1 MMRLARLAQS
11 FSFSKNAGQKGSD
24 QPLAKHRISCS
35 SNGNGNENGNGHS
48 GTAAVGGNCNV
59 NGLAASGGGGGG
71 GAGGG
76 GAGVGAGEGTGGGAA
91 GGGSCTAGNGCG
103 SGSKGQGKRKSKT
116 RTKCFGGTVFR
127 CCLPCRG
134 GGSAAPATS
143 PPQTPAQTPDEPK
156 SNKNI
161 SDTADPQQQ
170 KCPHQSGVEQDEA
183 KRRAT
188 KGDQSPNREG
198 GTRAGTGGVVEGDR
212 QLISSE
218 SVLEAYTSGEK
229 KHSLADTIGGTSVTT
244 PISLKTLI
252 NDVDEDLEQQLSA
265 ADIAAASLA
274 SGLVARRA
282 EPETLSDASV
292 SPTAVVQQLGGPSST
307 TTAAAA
313 AAAAAG
319 AAAAGSLIQPVT
331 SAAVTTAVTAPV
343 NLLTSTPSSLY
354 SSSTNPNPNPNPS
367 QNQNPNQSQSQT
379 QSRCSCQPQTSPL
392 PHIKEEEESEQAN
405 SKQLSLSSQCTDT
418 LPPITIAGAGYC
430 GSCESVHHS
439 SATSSSTG
447 PATAAGAAGSVS
459 AGQATDYGSAST
471 PSPRIKLKFRKPHKS
486 CWSRIVLAPIGS
498 TGNSSSATTVIGSN
512 SNETLASSGGST
524 GNTTTN
530 TQNSSSVSVAAHH
543 RLTSSSASALASSHP
558 SNSQLLPTSKMQAE
572 QGSIGD
578 LQKYHSRYLKN
589 RRHTLANVRFDV
601 ENGQGARSPL
611 EGGSPSAGL
620 VLQNLPQRR
629 ESFLYRSDSDFE
641 MSPKSMSRNS
651 SIASE
656 SHGEDLIVTPFA
668 QILASLRSVRNNLLS
683 LTNVPAS
690 NKRPAQSSSGR
701 GGNASGVQLA
711 QGDEA
716 YTRLA
721 TDTIEELDWCLD
733 QLETIQ
739 THRSV
744 SDMASLKF
752 KRMLNKELSHFSESS
767 RSGNQISEYICSTFL
782 DKQQEFDLPSLR
794 VDDNPE
800 VASAAALINQQQYGA
815 ARARSPRG
823 PPMSQISGVKR
834 PLSHTNSFTGEK
846 LPTFGVET
854 PKENELGT
862 LLGELDTWG
871 IEIFKI
877 GDWSCNRPLTC
888 VAYTIFQSRELLTS
902 LMIPPKTFLN
912 FMTTLEDH
920 YVKDNPFHNS
930 LHAADVTQ
938 STNVLLNTPALE
950 GVFTPLEVG
959 GALFAACIHDV
970 DHPGLTNQFLVNSSS
985 ELALMYNDESVLENH
1000 HLAVAFKLLQNQG
1013 CDIFCNMQKKQRQT
1027 LRKMVIDIVLSTDMS
1042 KHMSLLADLKTMVE
1056 TKKVAGSGVLLLDN
1070 YTDRIQVL
1078 ENLVHCA
1085 DLSNPTKPLPLYK
1098 RWVAL
1103 LMEEFFLQGDK
1114 ERESGMDISP
1124 MCDRHNATIEKSQV
1138 GFIDYIVHPL
1148 WETWADLVHPDAQD
1162 ILDTLEENRDY
1173 YQSMIPPSPPPSAAD
1188 DMPQDEKI
1196 RFQVT
1201 LEESDQE
1208 NLAELEEECDDDS
1221 EGRADADA
1229 GSSTTIATAALG
1241 GGSGGGGGGGG
1252 VAPIAGDAQNQAQQ
1266 GGI

>member
-1 MMRLARLAQS
+1 MS
-11 FSFSKNAGQKGSD
+11 ENKGSD
-24 QPLAKHRISCS
+24 K
-35 SNGNGNENGNGHS
+35 N
-48 GTAAVGGNCNV
+48 
-59 NGLAASGGGGGG
+59 G
-71 GAGGG
+71 GAP
-76 GAGVGAGEGTGGGAA
+76 AP
-91 GGGSCTAGNGCG
+91 GGSQVPPPQYIITTPSEVDADEVRSMADLELSSPSDDNVFVVGEHQQMLLQQQQQTKLMHTQKY
-103 SGSKGQGKRKSKT
+103 SQTSSSSSTSSKLAT
-116 RTKCFGGTVFR
+116 RSYSVTSSSSS
-127 CCLPCRG
+127 
-134 GGSAAPATS
+134 SAAA
-143 PPQTPAQTPDEPK
+143 
-156 SNKNI
+156 
-161 SDTADPQQQ
+161 
-170 KCPHQSGVEQDEA
+170 
-183 KRRAT
+183 
-188 KGDQSPNREG
+188 
-198 GTRAGTGGVVEGDR
+198 
-212 QLISSE
+212 
-218 SVLEAYTSGEK
+218 
-229 KHSLADTIGGTSVTT
+229 
-244 PISLKTLI
+244 
-252 NDVDEDLEQQLSA
+252 
-265 ADIAAASLA
+265 
-274 SGLVARRA
+274 
-282 EPETLSDASV
+282 
-292 SPTAVVQQLGGPSST
+292 
-307 TTAAAA
+307 TAAAA
-313 AAAAAG
+313 AAAATV
-319 AAAAGSLIQPVT
+319 AATTIQHSQQKT
-331 SAAVTTAVTAPV
+331 I
-343 NLLTSTPSSLY
+343 
-354 SSSTNPNPNPNPS
+354 SSSTR
-367 QNQNPNQSQSQT
+367 SQSL
-379 QSRCSCQPQTSPL
+379 QSSAIVGEQSGHLLSTAAALAQQLKAQSSTS
-392 PHIKEEEESEQAN
+392 IITSEQR
-405 SKQLSLSSQCTDT
+405 SS
-418 LPPITIAGAGYC
+418 
-430 GSCESVHHS
+430 S
-439 SATSSSTG
+439 STSSSTTRYVSSTTQG
-447 PATAAGAAGSVS
+447 ASSTTGVSKSKFQSFLQQPEAHGFLTAHQKHVRQFVRSTSAHSEAAASITPVSGARPEKCIR
-459 AGQATDYGSAST
+459 SAST
-471 PSPRIKLKFRKPHKS
+471 QIDDASAASGDAESGIQMSMSKLGLQQSSSILISKSAETIEMKSSSSSAGMRTQLTLSGGFLAPPNRKITILSPIHAPPGLHDMLKRVGRSPLSPRISFP
-486 CWSRIVLAPIGS
+486 GS
-498 TGNSSSATTVIGSN
+498 EA
-512 SNETLASSGGST
+512 
-524 GNTTTN
+524 
-530 TQNSSSVSVAAHH
+530 
-543 RLTSSSASALASSHP
+543 
-558 SNSQLLPTSKMQAE
+558 
-572 QGSIGD
+572 D
-578 LQKYHSRYLKN
+578 LFG
-589 RRHTLANVRFDV
+589 FDV

-690 NKRPAQSSSGR
+690 NKSRRPAQSSSGR
-701 GGNASGVQLA
+701 GGNAGGVQLA

-794 VDDNPE
+794 VEENPDH
-800 VASAAALINQQQYGA
+800 SNLQTTIQQQPYQ
-815 ARARSPRG
+815 RSRSPRG

-834 PLSHTNSFTGEK
+834 PLSHTNSFTGER

-854 PKENELGT
+854 SKENELGT

-877 GDWSCNRPLTC
+877 GELSCNRPLTC

-1085 DLSNPTKPLPLYK
+1085 DLSNPTKPLPLYR

-1114 ERESGMDISP
+1114 EREHGMDISP

-1188 DMPQDEKI
+1188 EMPQDEKI

-1208 NLAELEEECDDDS
+1208 NLAELEECDES
-1221 EGRADADA
+1221 ESRDAC
-1229 GSSTTIATAALG
+1229 SSTTTGTTAPSAAG
-1241 GGSGGGGGGGG
+1241 GGSAGGGKPSGS
-1252 VAPIAGDAQNQAQQ
+1252 QNQAPH

>member
-1 MMRLARLAQS
+1 MLNKKSASSQSLPRVHSFFNMIPSIMQDDLAVT
-11 FSFSKNAGQKGSD
+11 
-24 QPLAKHRISCS
+24 I
-35 SNGNGNENGNGHS
+35 
-48 GTAAVGGNCNV
+48 
-59 NGLAASGGGGGG
+59 
-71 GAGGG
+71 
-76 GAGVGAGEGTGGGAA
+76 
-91 GGGSCTAGNGCG
+91 
-103 SGSKGQGKRKSKT
+103 
-116 RTKCFGGTVFR
+116 
-127 CCLPCRG
+127 
-134 GGSAAPATS
+134 
-143 PPQTPAQTPDEPK
+143 
-156 SNKNI
+156 
-161 SDTADPQQQ
+161 
-170 KCPHQSGVEQDEA
+170 
-183 KRRAT
+183 
-188 KGDQSPNREG
+188 
-198 GTRAGTGGVVEGDR
+198 
-212 QLISSE
+212 
-218 SVLEAYTSGEK
+218 
-229 KHSLADTIGGTSVTT
+229 LADRDNMFSI
-244 PISLKTLI
+244 K
-252 NDVDEDLEQQLSA
+252 
-265 ADIAAASLA
+265 
-274 SGLVARRA
+274 
-282 EPETLSDASV
+282 
-292 SPTAVVQQLGGPSST
+292 
-307 TTAAAA
+307 
-313 AAAAAG
+313 
-319 AAAAGSLIQPVT
+319 
-331 SAAVTTAVTAPV
+331 
-343 NLLTSTPSSLY
+343 
-354 SSSTNPNPNPNPS
+354 S
-367 QNQNPNQSQSQT
+367 Q
-379 QSRCSCQPQTSPL
+379 R
-392 PHIKEEEESEQAN
+392 
-405 SKQLSLSSQCTDT
+405 
-418 LPPITIAGAGYC
+418 
-430 GSCESVHHS
+430 
-439 SATSSSTG
+439 
-447 PATAAGAAGSVS
+447 
-459 AGQATDYGSAST
+459 
-471 PSPRIKLKFRKPHKS
+471 
-486 CWSRIVLAPIGS
+486 
-498 TGNSSSATTVIGSN
+498 
-512 SNETLASSGGST
+512 
-524 GNTTTN
+524 
-530 TQNSSSVSVAAHH
+530 
-543 RLTSSSASALASSHP
+543 
-558 SNSQLLPTSKMQAE
+558 
-572 QGSIGD
+572 
-578 LQKYHSRYLKN
+578 
-589 RRHTLANVRFDV
+589 
-601 ENGQGARSPL
+601 
-611 EGGSPSAGL
+611 
-620 VLQNLPQRR
+620 
-629 ESFLYRSDSDFE
+629 
-641 MSPKSMSRNS
+641 
-651 SIASE
+651 

-701 GGNASGVQLA
+701 GGNAGGVLLA

-733 QLETIQ
+733 QLDTIQ

-794 VDDNPE
+794 VEENTE
-800 VASAAALINQQQYGA
+800 HTVAPINQPY
-815 ARARSPRG
+815 RSRSPRG

-834 PLSHTNSFTGEK
+834 PLSHTNSFTGER

-854 PKENELGT
+854 PNENELGT
-862 LLGELDTWG
+862 LLGELDMWG

-877 GDWSCNRPLTC
+877 GELSCNRPLTC

-1085 DLSNPTKPLPLYK
+1085 DLSNPTKPLSLYR

-1208 NLAELEEECDDDS
+1208 NLAELEECDES
-1221 EGRADADA
+1221 ESRADA
-1229 GSSTTIATAALG
+1229 GSTTTTGTTATSAA
-1241 GGSGGGGGGGG
+1241 GSGS
-1252 VAPIAGDAQNQAQQ
+1252 AGAGKPSGSQNQAQH
-1266 GGI
+1266 GGM

>member
-1 MMRLARLAQS
+1 ML
-11 FSFSKNAGQKGSD
+11 
-24 QPLAKHRISCS
+24 
-35 SNGNGNENGNGHS
+35 
-48 GTAAVGGNCNV
+48 
-59 NGLAASGGGGGG
+59 
-71 GAGGG
+71 
-76 GAGVGAGEGTGGGAA
+76 
-91 GGGSCTAGNGCG
+91 
-103 SGSKGQGKRKSKT
+103 
-116 RTKCFGGTVFR
+116 
-127 CCLPCRG
+127 
-134 GGSAAPATS
+134 
-143 PPQTPAQTPDEPK
+143 
-156 SNKNI
+156 NKN
-161 SDTADPQQQ
+161 SASS
-170 KCPHQSGVEQDEA
+170 QSLPRVHSFFNMIPSIMQD
-183 KRRAT
+183 
-188 KGDQSPNREG
+188 
-198 GTRAGTGGVVEGDR
+198 
-212 QLISSE
+212 
-218 SVLEAYTSGEK
+218 
-229 KHSLADTIGGTSVTT
+229 
-244 PISLKTLI
+244 
-252 NDVDEDLEQQLSA
+252 DL
-265 ADIAAASLA
+265 
-274 SGLVARRA
+274 
-282 EPETLSDASV
+282 
-292 SPTAVVQQLGGPSST
+292 
-307 TTAAAA
+307 
-313 AAAAAG
+313 
-319 AAAAGSLIQPVT
+319 
-331 SAAVTTAVTAPV
+331 AVTIMADRD
-343 NLLTSTPSSLY
+343 NMFSIK
-354 SSSTNPNPNPNPS
+354 S
-367 QNQNPNQSQSQT
+367 Q
-379 QSRCSCQPQTSPL
+379 R
-392 PHIKEEEESEQAN
+392 
-405 SKQLSLSSQCTDT
+405 
-418 LPPITIAGAGYC
+418 
-430 GSCESVHHS
+430 
-439 SATSSSTG
+439 
-447 PATAAGAAGSVS
+447 
-459 AGQATDYGSAST
+459 
-471 PSPRIKLKFRKPHKS
+471 
-486 CWSRIVLAPIGS
+486 
-498 TGNSSSATTVIGSN
+498 
-512 SNETLASSGGST
+512 
-524 GNTTTN
+524 
-530 TQNSSSVSVAAHH
+530 
-543 RLTSSSASALASSHP
+543 
-558 SNSQLLPTSKMQAE
+558 
-572 QGSIGD
+572 
-578 LQKYHSRYLKN
+578 
-589 RRHTLANVRFDV
+589 
-601 ENGQGARSPL
+601 
-611 EGGSPSAGL
+611 
-620 VLQNLPQRR
+620 
-629 ESFLYRSDSDFE
+629 
-641 MSPKSMSRNS
+641 
-651 SIASE
+651 

-690 NKRPAQSSSGR
+690 NKSRRPAQSSSGR
-701 GGNASGVQLA
+701 GGNAGGVQLA
-711 QGDEA
+711 QGEEN

-794 VDDNPE
+794 VEENTEPSTQP
-800 VASAAALINQQQYGA
+800 VNQYP
-815 ARARSPRG
+815 RSRSPRG

-834 PLSHTNSFTGEK
+834 PLSHTNSFTGER

-862 LLGELDTWG
+862 LLAELDTWG

-1013 CDIFCNMQKKQRQT
+1013 CDIFGNMQKKQRQT

-1188 DMPQDEKI
+1188 EIPQDEKI
-1196 RFQVT
+1196 RFQIT

-1208 NLAELEEECDDDS
+1208 NLAELEECDES
-1221 EGRADADA
+1221 ESRADA
-1229 GSSTTIATAALG
+1229 GSSTTTGTTATSAAG
-1241 GGSGGGGGGGG
+1241 GGHPPGS
-1252 VAPIAGDAQNQAQQ
+1252 QNQAQR
-1266 GGI
+1266 GGM

>member
-1 MMRLARLAQS
+1 MIATL
-11 FSFSKNAGQKGSD
+11 F
-24 QPLAKHRISCS
+24 I
-35 SNGNGNENGNGHS
+35 
-48 GTAAVGGNCNV
+48 
-59 NGLAASGGGGGG
+59 
-71 GAGGG
+71 
-76 GAGVGAGEGTGGGAA
+76 
-91 GGGSCTAGNGCG
+91 
-103 SGSKGQGKRKSKT
+103 
-116 RTKCFGGTVFR
+116 VFAFIR
-127 CCLPCRG
+127 AFPWRR
-134 GGSAAPATS
+134 
-143 PPQTPAQTPDEPK
+143 
-156 SNKNI
+156 
-161 SDTADPQQQ
+161 
-170 KCPHQSGVEQDEA
+170 
-183 KRRAT
+183 RRA
-188 KGDQSPNREG
+188 GDYP
-198 GTRAGTGGVVEGDR
+198 A
-212 QLISSE
+212 I
-218 SVLEAYTSGEK
+218 EA
-229 KHSLADTIGGTSVTT
+229 
-244 PISLKTLI
+244 
-252 NDVDEDLEQQLSA
+252 
-265 ADIAAASLA
+265 
-274 SGLVARRA
+274 
-282 EPETLSDASV
+282 
-292 SPTAVVQQLGGPSST
+292 
-307 TTAAAA
+307 
-313 AAAAAG
+313 
-319 AAAAGSLIQPVT
+319 
-331 SAAVTTAVTAPV
+331 
-343 NLLTSTPSSLY
+343 
-354 SSSTNPNPNPNPS
+354 
-367 QNQNPNQSQSQT
+367 
-379 QSRCSCQPQTSPL
+379 
-392 PHIKEEEESEQAN
+392 
-405 SKQLSLSSQCTDT
+405 
-418 LPPITIAGAGYC
+418 
-430 GSCESVHHS
+430 
-439 SATSSSTG
+439 G
-447 PATAAGAAGSVS
+447 PATAAGGRVEKQQRPQRRSILNPPSPNGHHRHHQDLVPTTPSHQDYEQSGQSAIPPSATTTTSSILSHSTTDSPSHKYSSGRRKSSKFHEVTFSGSVGGGESDSERTPTTSRGARLVRQPRSLSPSRGHSPDSNSSLTYYRTATQSSRSHPSRASSDYETAASDFYTPARSKSSGESEINGSSAQSRDRDIDEHRRGPRGRVDGGGIHRSSSNGYLTHSDTLVASDDDERLTTPRESNDPHFEADNEAEADDSYDRDTEEFYSNIQDAAGTSS
-459 AGQATDYGSAST
+459 
-471 PSPRIKLKFRKPHKS
+471 
-486 CWSRIVLAPIGS
+486 SRSKRSSLFS
-498 TGNSSSATTVIGSN
+498 RSDSSATT
-512 SNETLASSGGST
+512 
-524 GNTTTN
+524 
-530 TQNSSSVSVAAHH
+530 
-543 RLTSSSASALASSHP
+543 TSSSGCTFTGAKRRSTASIISTSMCSDIIPIDRRRSSTATEYSVRSASSQQRR
-558 SNSQLLPTSKMQAE
+558 SS
-572 QGSIGD
+572 GRI
-578 LQKYHSRYLKN
+578 
-589 RRHTLANVRFDV
+589 RRHISRMTIAGARRRTTGSFDV
-601 ENGQGARSPL
+601 ENGQSARSPL

-656 SHGEDLIVTPFA
+656 RFKEQEASILIDRSHGEDLIVTPFA

-690 NKRPAQSSSGR
+690 NKRPTQTSMGRSSTAGIIL
-701 GGNASGVQLA
+701 N

-767 RSGNQISEYICSTFL
+767 KSGNQISEYICSTFL
-782 DKQQEFDLPSLR
+782 DKQQEFDLPSMRLEENTTPAIEHN
-794 VDDNPE
+794 VTAP
-800 VASAAALINQQQYGA
+800 NQQ
-815 ARARSPRG
+815 RSRSPRG

-834 PLSHTNSFTGEK
+834 PLSHTNSFTGER
-846 LPTFGVET
+846 LPTYGVEIA
-854 PKENELGT
+854 NEAALGT
-862 LLGELDTWG
+862 HLAELDTWG
-871 IEIFKI
+871 IDIFRI
-877 GDWSCNRPLTC
+877 GDLSNHRPLTC
-888 VAYTIFQSRELLTS
+888 VAYTVFQSRELLTS
-902 LMIPPKTFLN
+902 LMIPPKNFLN
-912 FMTTLEDH
+912 FMSTLEDH

-1098 RWVAL
+1098 RWVSL

-1124 MCDRHNATIEKSQV
+1124 MCDRYNSTIEKSQV

-1173 YQSMIPPSPPPSAAD
+1173 YQSMIPPSPPPSQAD
-1188 DMPQDEKI
+1188 EQLANDDKI

-1208 NLAELEEECDDDS
+1208 NLAELEEGDE
-1221 EGRADADA
+1221 
-1229 GSSTTIATAALG
+1229 TAAERG
-1241 GGSGGGGGGGG
+1241 DE
-1252 VAPIAGDAQNQAQQ
+1252 VINATDTMTTAGDNKPSGSQNQPHHA
-1266 GGI
+1266 GM

>member
-1 MMRLARLAQS
+1 MIATLFIIFAFIRAFPWSRRRAYSDSSQQPTEADIEASHNPPSLTQTNPDVQTTVPTTEHQLTNLSSSNSPPITTTTNTTTTTSSNSPQGSSDNVPRKASTTRRKSSKSIKSHEVTFSGSVGGGDSDSERTPTSSRTNRLVRQPRS
-11 FSFSKNAGQKGSD
+11 FTGITTSPSRATSPESNSSSNYYRSALSSRSQLTRASSDYETAASDFYNAPRSKSSAERDLHETNGIERS
-24 QPLAKHRISCS
+24 S
-35 SNGNGNENGNGHS
+35 SNGYLKRGDTLVNSDEEETENYRLRGAGADADNEAEADDSYDRDTEEFYSNIQDAAGTS
-48 GTAAVGGNCNV
+48 GTRSKRSSLFSRSDSSATTTSS
-59 NGLAASGGGGGG
+59 SGGTF
-71 GAGGG
+71 
-76 GAGVGAGEGTGGGAA
+76 TGG
-91 GGGSCTAGNGCG
+91 
-103 SGSKGQGKRKSKT
+103 
-116 RTKCFGGTVFR
+116 
-127 CCLPCRG
+127 
-134 GGSAAPATS
+134 
-143 PPQTPAQTPDEPK
+143 
-156 SNKNI
+156 
-161 SDTADPQQQ
+161 
-170 KCPHQSGVEQDEA
+170 
-183 KRRAT
+183 KRRSTASIISTSMCSDIIPIDRRRSSTAT
-188 KGDQSPNREG
+188 EY
-198 GTRAGTGGVVEGDR
+198 
-212 QLISSE
+212 
-218 SVLEAYTSGEK
+218 SV
-229 KHSLADTIGGTSVTT
+229 
-244 PISLKTLI
+244 
-252 NDVDEDLEQQLSA
+252 
-265 ADIAAASLA
+265 
-274 SGLVARRA
+274 R
-282 EPETLSDASV
+282 SV
-292 SPTAVVQQLGGPSST
+292 SS
-307 TTAAAA
+307 
-313 AAAAAG
+313 
-319 AAAAGSLIQPVT
+319 QPRRL
-331 SAAVTTAVTAPV
+331 SGRIRRHI
-343 NLLTSTPSSLY
+343 
-354 SSSTNPNPNPNPS
+354 
-367 QNQNPNQSQSQT
+367 
-379 QSRCSCQPQTSPL
+379 SRM
-392 PHIKEEEESEQAN
+392 
-405 SKQLSLSSQCTDT
+405 
-418 LPPITIAGAGYC
+418 TIAGARRRTT
-430 GSCESVHHS
+430 GS
-439 SATSSSTG
+439 
-447 PATAAGAAGSVS
+447 
-459 AGQATDYGSAST
+459 
-471 PSPRIKLKFRKPHKS
+471 
-486 CWSRIVLAPIGS
+486 
-498 TGNSSSATTVIGSN
+498 
-512 SNETLASSGGST
+512 
-524 GNTTTN
+524 
-530 TQNSSSVSVAAHH
+530 
-543 RLTSSSASALASSHP
+543 
-558 SNSQLLPTSKMQAE
+558 
-572 QGSIGD
+572 
-578 LQKYHSRYLKN
+578 
-589 RRHTLANVRFDV
+589 FDV
-601 ENGQGARSPL
+601 ENGQSARSPL

-656 SHGEDLIVTPFA
+656 RFREQDASILIDRSHGEDLIVTPFA

-683 LTNVPAS
+683 LTNVPAT
-690 NKRPAQSSSGR
+690 NKRPTQTSMGRSSTAGI
-701 GGNASGVQLA
+701 QLN

-782 DKQQEFDLPSLR
+782 DKQQEFDLPSMRFEENTDPNVPVPQLT
-794 VDDNPE
+794 
-800 VASAAALINQQQYGA
+800 QQQQQQQQ
-815 ARARSPRG
+815 RSRSPRG

-834 PLSHTNSFTGEK
+834 PLSHTNSFTGER
-846 LPTFGVET
+846 LPTYGVET
-854 PKENELGT
+854 THEAALGQH
-862 LLGELDTWG
+862 LAELDTWG
-871 IEIFKI
+871 IDIFKI
-877 GDWSCNRPLTC
+877 GDLSNNRPLTC

-902 LMIPPKTFLN
+902 LMIPPKNFLN

-1098 RWVAL
+1098 RWVSL

-1173 YQSMIPPSPPPSAAD
+1173 YQSMIPPSPPPSQAD
-1188 DMPQDEKI
+1188 EQPANEDKI

-1208 NLAELEEECDDDS
+1208 NLAELEEADETAAERGDDDVANNS
-1221 EGRADADA
+1221 LTTTGENKPS
-1229 GSSTTIATAALG
+1229 GS
-1241 GGSGGGGGGGG
+1241 
-1252 VAPIAGDAQNQAQQ
+1252 QNQSHHA
-1266 GGI
+1266 GM

>member
-1 MMRLARLAQS
+1 MVCS
-11 FSFSKNAGQKGSD
+11 FCCCCYN
-24 QPLAKHRISCS
+24 
-35 SNGNGNENGNGHS
+35 
-48 GTAAVGGNCNV
+48 
-59 NGLAASGGGGGG
+59 
-71 GAGGG
+71 
-76 GAGVGAGEGTGGGAA
+76 
-91 GGGSCTAGNGCG
+91 
-103 SGSKGQGKRKSKT
+103 
-116 RTKCFGGTVFR
+116 FR
-127 CCLPCRG
+127 
-134 GGSAAPATS
+134 
-143 PPQTPAQTPDEPK
+143 
-156 SNKNI
+156 N
-161 SDTADPQQQ
+161 
-170 KCPHQSGVEQDEA
+170 
-183 KRRAT
+183 
-188 KGDQSPNREG
+188 
-198 GTRAGTGGVVEGDR
+198 
-212 QLISSE
+212 
-218 SVLEAYTSGEK
+218 
-229 KHSLADTIGGTSVTT
+229 
-244 PISLKTLI
+244 
-252 NDVDEDLEQQLSA
+252 
-265 ADIAAASLA
+265 
-274 SGLVARRA
+274 
-282 EPETLSDASV
+282 
-292 SPTAVVQQLGGPSST
+292 SPTS
-307 TTAAAA
+307 
-313 AAAAAG
+313 
-319 AAAAGSLIQPVT
+319 
-331 SAAVTTAVTAPV
+331 
-343 NLLTSTPSSLY
+343 
-354 SSSTNPNPNPNPS
+354 
-367 QNQNPNQSQSQT
+367 
-379 QSRCSCQPQTSPL
+379 
-392 PHIKEEEESEQAN
+392 
-405 SKQLSLSSQCTDT
+405 
-418 LPPITIAGAGYC
+418 
-430 GSCESVHHS
+430 
-439 SATSSSTG
+439 
-447 PATAAGAAGSVS
+447 
-459 AGQATDYGSAST
+459 
-471 PSPRIKLKFRKPHKS
+471 
-486 CWSRIVLAPIGS
+486 
-498 TGNSSSATTVIGSN
+498 
-512 SNETLASSGGST
+512 
-524 GNTTTN
+524 
-530 TQNSSSVSVAAHH
+530 
-543 RLTSSSASALASSHP
+543 
-558 SNSQLLPTSKMQAE
+558 
-572 QGSIGD
+572 
-578 LQKYHSRYLKN
+578 
-589 RRHTLANVRFDV
+589 FDV

-656 SHGEDLIVTPFA
+656 RFKEQEASILIDRSHGEDLIVTPFA

-690 NKRPAQSSSGR
+690 NKSRRPTQSSTVGR
-701 GGNASGVQLA
+701 GSVASVQLA

-716 YTRLA
+716 YNRLA

-782 DKQQEFDLPSLR
+782 DKQQEFDLPSMR
-794 VDDNPE
+794 VEENPE
-800 VASAAALINQQQYGA
+800 PISALHSVS
-815 ARARSPRG
+815 RSPRG

-834 PLSHTNSFTGEK
+834 PLSHTNSFTGER

-854 PKENELGT
+854 PHENALGT
-862 LLGELDTWG
+862 LLGDLNTWG
-871 IEIFKI
+871 IEIFRI
-877 GDWSCNRPLTC
+877 GELSNSRPLTC

-970 DHPGLTNQFLVNSSS
+970 DHPGLTNQYLVNSSS

-1114 ERESGMDISP
+1114 ERDAGMDISP

-1188 DMPQDEKI
+1188 EQPSDDKI

-1208 NLAELEEECDDDS
+1208 NLAEVEES
-1221 EGRADADA
+1221 EENENNKNDPSSDLKPS
-1229 GSSTTIATAALG
+1229 GS
-1241 GGSGGGGGGGG
+1241 
-1252 VAPIAGDAQNQAQQ
+1252 QNQSHHA
-1266 GGI
+1266 GM

>member
-1 MMRLARLAQS
+1 MLNKKSASSQSLPRVHSFFNMIPSIMQDDLAVT
-11 FSFSKNAGQKGSD
+11 
-24 QPLAKHRISCS
+24 I
-35 SNGNGNENGNGHS
+35 
-48 GTAAVGGNCNV
+48 
-59 NGLAASGGGGGG
+59 
-71 GAGGG
+71 
-76 GAGVGAGEGTGGGAA
+76 
-91 GGGSCTAGNGCG
+91 
-103 SGSKGQGKRKSKT
+103 
-116 RTKCFGGTVFR
+116 
-127 CCLPCRG
+127 
-134 GGSAAPATS
+134 
-143 PPQTPAQTPDEPK
+143 
-156 SNKNI
+156 
-161 SDTADPQQQ
+161 
-170 KCPHQSGVEQDEA
+170 
-183 KRRAT
+183 
-188 KGDQSPNREG
+188 
-198 GTRAGTGGVVEGDR
+198 
-212 QLISSE
+212 
-218 SVLEAYTSGEK
+218 
-229 KHSLADTIGGTSVTT
+229 LADRDNMFSI
-244 PISLKTLI
+244 K
-252 NDVDEDLEQQLSA
+252 
-265 ADIAAASLA
+265 
-274 SGLVARRA
+274 
-282 EPETLSDASV
+282 
-292 SPTAVVQQLGGPSST
+292 
-307 TTAAAA
+307 
-313 AAAAAG
+313 
-319 AAAAGSLIQPVT
+319 
-331 SAAVTTAVTAPV
+331 
-343 NLLTSTPSSLY
+343 
-354 SSSTNPNPNPNPS
+354 S
-367 QNQNPNQSQSQT
+367 Q
-379 QSRCSCQPQTSPL
+379 R
-392 PHIKEEEESEQAN
+392 
-405 SKQLSLSSQCTDT
+405 
-418 LPPITIAGAGYC
+418 
-430 GSCESVHHS
+430 
-439 SATSSSTG
+439 
-447 PATAAGAAGSVS
+447 
-459 AGQATDYGSAST
+459 
-471 PSPRIKLKFRKPHKS
+471 
-486 CWSRIVLAPIGS
+486 
-498 TGNSSSATTVIGSN
+498 
-512 SNETLASSGGST
+512 
-524 GNTTTN
+524 
-530 TQNSSSVSVAAHH
+530 
-543 RLTSSSASALASSHP
+543 
-558 SNSQLLPTSKMQAE
+558 
-572 QGSIGD
+572 
-578 LQKYHSRYLKN
+578 
-589 RRHTLANVRFDV
+589 
-601 ENGQGARSPL
+601 
-611 EGGSPSAGL
+611 
-620 VLQNLPQRR
+620 
-629 ESFLYRSDSDFE
+629 
-641 MSPKSMSRNS
+641 
-651 SIASE
+651 

-690 NKRPAQSSSGR
+690 NKSRRPAQSSSGR
-701 GGNASGVQLA
+701 AGNAGGVQLA

-733 QLETIQ
+733 QLDTIQ

-794 VDDNPE
+794 VEENTEHVTAPI
-800 VASAAALINQQQYGA
+800 SQPY
-815 ARARSPRG
+815 RSRSPRG

-834 PLSHTNSFTGEK
+834 PLSHTNSFTGER

-854 PKENELGT
+854 PNENELGT
-862 LLGELDTWG
+862 LLGELDMWG

-877 GDWSCNRPLTC
+877 GELSCNRPLTC

-1085 DLSNPTKPLPLYK
+1085 DLSNPTKPLSLYK

-1208 NLAELEEECDDDS
+1208 NLAELEECDES
-1221 EGRADADA
+1221 ESRADA
-1229 GSSTTIATAALG
+1229 GSTTTTGTTATSAAGSGSAG
-1241 GGSGGGGGGGG
+1241 GGKPSGS
-1252 VAPIAGDAQNQAQQ
+1252 QNQAQH
-1266 GGI
+1266 GGM

>member
-1 MMRLARLAQS
+1 MIATFFILVAILRS
-11 FSFSKNAGQKGSD
+11 FRWGNRSSSENPEKNETSSTPTTD
-24 QPLAKHRISCS
+24 QPNDSDGQSITTIVHAADSGPETSRRLKDFGDTKITYRRLSRPRFSLQVNSPSTTRRYNDRTYSIGTLVRTTRHGGDGDTSDSGELHQQQIDLNQQIENRNEDGEAVASSSSHKSPENRDGNCQNDSQLDADDDDDEDNRRDAEEFYNSIQDCAASSLSNISGQPPSATRRKRS
-35 SNGNGNENGNGHS
+35 SLFSRSDSSATTTSSTSGS
-48 GTAAVGGNCNV
+48 GTY
-59 NGLAASGGGGGG
+59 
-71 GAGGG
+71 
-76 GAGVGAGEGTGGGAA
+76 TGG
-91 GGGSCTAGNGCG
+91 
-103 SGSKGQGKRKSKT
+103 
-116 RTKCFGGTVFR
+116 
-127 CCLPCRG
+127 
-134 GGSAAPATS
+134 
-143 PPQTPAQTPDEPK
+143 
-156 SNKNI
+156 
-161 SDTADPQQQ
+161 
-170 KCPHQSGVEQDEA
+170 
-183 KRRAT
+183 KRRSTA
-188 KGDQSPNREG
+188 SI
-198 GTRAGTGGVVEGDR
+198 
-212 QLISSE
+212 ISS
-218 SVLEAYTSGEK
+218 SMCSDV
-229 KHSLADTIGGTSVTT
+229 I
-244 PISLKTLI
+244 PI
-252 NDVDEDLEQQLSA
+252 D
-265 ADIAAASLA
+265 
-274 SGLVARRA
+274 RR
-282 EPETLSDASV
+282 
-292 SPTAVVQQLGGPSST
+292 SST
-307 TTAAAA
+307 EHSRASNTRR
-313 AAAAAG
+313 
-319 AAAAGSLIQPVT
+319 
-331 SAAVTTAVTAPV
+331 
-343 NLLTSTPSSLY
+343 SSGRIRRY
-354 SSSTNPNPNPNPS
+354 I
-367 QNQNPNQSQSQT
+367 
-379 QSRCSCQPQTSPL
+379 SRM
-392 PHIKEEEESEQAN
+392 
-405 SKQLSLSSQCTDT
+405 
-418 LPPITIAGAGYC
+418 TIAGARRRTT
-430 GSCESVHHS
+430 GS
-439 SATSSSTG
+439 
-447 PATAAGAAGSVS
+447 
-459 AGQATDYGSAST
+459 
-471 PSPRIKLKFRKPHKS
+471 
-486 CWSRIVLAPIGS
+486 
-498 TGNSSSATTVIGSN
+498 
-512 SNETLASSGGST
+512 
-524 GNTTTN
+524 
-530 TQNSSSVSVAAHH
+530 
-543 RLTSSSASALASSHP
+543 
-558 SNSQLLPTSKMQAE
+558 
-572 QGSIGD
+572 
-578 LQKYHSRYLKN
+578 
-589 RRHTLANVRFDV
+589 FDV

-683 LTNVPAS
+683 LTNVQATNKSRRPTPPS
-690 NKRPAQSSSGR
+690 NANR
-701 GGNASGVQLA
+701 VQLV
-711 QGDEA
+711 QGDET
-716 YTRLA
+716 YNRLA

-733 QLETIQ
+733 QLDTIQ

-794 VDDNPE
+794 VEENTDQHVVP
-800 VASAAALINQQQYGA
+800 YP
-815 ARARSPRG
+815 RARSPRG

-834 PLSHTNSFTGEK
+834 PLSHTNSFTGER

-854 PKENELGT
+854 PHENALGT
-862 LLGELDTWG
+862 HLGDLDTWG
-871 IEIFKI
+871 IDIFRI
-877 GDWSCNRPLTC
+877 GDLSVHRPLTC

-950 GVFTPLEVG
+950 GVFTPLEIG

-1000 HLAVAFKLLQNQG
+1000 HLAVAFKLLQNTG

-1085 DLSNPTKPLPLYK
+1085 DLSNPTKPLGLYK
-1098 RWVAL
+1098 RWVEL

-1114 ERESGMDISP
+1114 ERENGMDISP

-1173 YQSMIPPSPPPSAAD
+1173 YQSAIPPSPPPSLDEGD
-1188 DMPQDEKI
+1188 DKI

-1208 NLAELEEECDDDS
+1208 NLAELEEGDES
-1221 EGRADADA
+1221 EGGIEIKPS
-1229 GSSTTIATAALG
+1229 GS
-1241 GGSGGGGGGGG
+1241 
-1252 VAPIAGDAQNQAQQ
+1252 QNQSQHI
-1266 GGI
+1266 GM

>member
-1 MMRLARLAQS
+1 MS
-11 FSFSKNAGQKGSD
+11 DNASEN
-24 QPLAKHRISCS
+24 
-35 SNGNGNENGNGHS
+35 NGV
-48 GTAAVGGNCNV
+48 TAP
-59 NGLAASGGGGGG
+59 
-71 GAGGG
+71 
-76 GAGVGAGEGTGGGAA
+76 
-91 GGGSCTAGNGCG
+91 GGSH
-103 SGSKGQGKRKSKT
+103 
-116 RTKCFGGTVFR
+116 V
-127 CCLPCRG
+127 P
-134 GGSAAPATS
+134 
-143 PPQTPAQTPDEPK
+143 PPQYIITTPSEVDADEVRSVADLELSSP
-156 SNKNI
+156 
-161 SDTADPQQQ
+161 SDDNVFVTGLTELQQQ
-170 KCPHQSGVEQDEA
+170 QLLQQTKLTHTQKYSQTSSSSSTSS
-183 KRRAT
+183 KLAT
-188 KGDQSPNREG
+188 RS
-198 GTRAGTGGVVEGDR
+198 
-212 QLISSE
+212 
-218 SVLEAYTSGEK
+218 Y
-229 KHSLADTIGGTSVTT
+229 SVT
-244 PISLKTLI
+244 
-252 NDVDEDLEQQLSA
+252 
-265 ADIAAASLA
+265 
-274 SGLVARRA
+274 
-282 EPETLSDASV
+282 
-292 SPTAVVQQLGGPSST
+292 SSSSS
-307 TTAAAA
+307 TAAAA
-313 AAAAAG
+313 AAAVAQQ
-319 AAAAGSLIQPVT
+319 LQMQQMQTQTQHTQQKII
-331 SAAVTTAVTAPV
+331 
-343 NLLTSTPSSLY
+343 
-354 SSSTNPNPNPNPS
+354 SSSTR
-367 QNQNPNQSQSQT
+367 SQSL
-379 QSRCSCQPQTSPL
+379 QSSAIVGEQSGHMLSTAAALAQQLKAQSSTS
-392 PHIKEEEESEQAN
+392 IITSEQR
-405 SKQLSLSSQCTDT
+405 S
-418 LPPITIAGAGYC
+418 
-430 GSCESVHHS
+430 GS
-439 SATSSSTG
+439 SSSTTRYVSSTAQSG
-447 PATAAGAAGSVS
+447 STATGVGKTKFQSFLQQPEAHGFLTAHQKHVRQFVRSTSAHSEAAASMTPVSGARPEKCIR
-459 AGQATDYGSAST
+459 SAST
-471 PSPRIKLKFRKPHKS
+471 QIDDASAASGDGVGMGEAGMQLSMSKLGLQQSSSILISKSAETIEMKSSSSSAGMRTQLTLSGGFLAPPNRKITILSPIHAPPGLHDMLKRAGRSPLSPRISFP
-486 CWSRIVLAPIGS
+486 GS
-498 TGNSSSATTVIGSN
+498 EA
-512 SNETLASSGGST
+512 
-524 GNTTTN
+524 
-530 TQNSSSVSVAAHH
+530 
-543 RLTSSSASALASSHP
+543 
-558 SNSQLLPTSKMQAE
+558 
-572 QGSIGD
+572 D
-578 LQKYHSRYLKN
+578 LFG
-589 RRHTLANVRFDV
+589 FDV

-690 NKRPAQSSSGR
+690 NKSRRPAQSSSGR
-701 GGNASGVQLA
+701 AGNAGGVQLA

-733 QLETIQ
+733 QLDTIQ

-794 VDDNPE
+794 VEENTEHVTAPI
-800 VASAAALINQQQYGA
+800 SQPY
-815 ARARSPRG
+815 RSRSPRG

-834 PLSHTNSFTGEK
+834 PLSHTNSFTGER

-854 PKENELGT
+854 PNENELGT
-862 LLGELDTWG
+862 LLGELDMWG

-877 GDWSCNRPLTC
+877 GELSCNRPLTC

-1085 DLSNPTKPLPLYK
+1085 DLSNPTKPLSLYK

-1208 NLAELEEECDDDS
+1208 NLAELEECDES
-1221 EGRADADA
+1221 ESRADA
-1229 GSSTTIATAALG
+1229 GSTTTTGTTATSAAGSGSAG
-1241 GGSGGGGGGGG
+1241 GGKPSGS
-1252 VAPIAGDAQNQAQQ
+1252 QNQAQH
-1266 GGI
+1266 GGM